1 MKYHGQPEKG
11 CSKQP
16 NKSTPTPS
24 ANAAAKAG
32 FKMKGDTGK
41 GKKTQVK

>member
-1 MKYHGQPEKG
+1 MKMHGHPDKG
-11 CSKQP
+11 CSKEP
-16 NKSTPTPS
+16 NKKTPTPS
-24 ANAAAKAG
+24 QHVAAKAG